1 MNLTGKYGY
10 IFYELNRVPMRKN
23 VNNEVTMNPPI
34 QHYTYPD
41 DHAPA
46 AAYDRILQFL
56 YPGCQ
61 RFFLACDE
69 ELRRPQA
76 EDTSGEA
83 ARKNVSRESLFKT

>member
-1 MNLTGKYGY
+1 
-10 IFYELNRVPMRKN
+10 MRKI

-56 YPGCQ
+56 YPGYQ
-61 RFFLACDE
+61 RFFFAWDE

-76 EDTSGEA
+76 DTSSAFGRRHEW
-83 ARKNVSRESLFKT
+83 RSREKKRFARVTFQDLTETRNRA